1 MKIRTHSQSDIVEL
15 EDGSRWRIF
24 PGDIDVTLGWTP
36 EADLTPIK
44 VDDQISSHLLQSDA
58 GSVRAIAADQ
68 HWSEWHVK
76 SVLRGG

>member
-1 MKIRTHSQSDIVEL
+1 MKILSHSQSDIVEL

-24 PGDIDVTLGWTP
+24 PGDIDITLGWTP

-44 VDDQISSHLLQSDA
+44 VGDQISSHVLESRS

-68 HWSEWHVK
+68 NWSEWHVK
-76 SVLRGG
+76 SILKDG